1 MFNHKTVD
9 IAVLGAGPAGLTA
22 AHTLA
27 DKGMDFVLLDREA
40 HTNTRTHTLA
50 LHPETLELLEALNVL
65 DPVLEAA
72 TKLHRASIFDQALER
87 RAVINYGELPVK
99 FPFLA
104 VIGQDKLEA
113 ILVRTLKEKG
123 HKPMWHHRARCIE
136 QSDSSVSFTVDR
148 LTEGMTGYAV
158 AHMETEIDKIFEY
171 NANYLIAADGH
182 ASQARTSAGIIFPEM
197 AHSLDYAVF
206 DFKTDA
212 TLLTEMCMT
221 LDGNRTHVY
230 WPIGNHRCRFS
241 FQMSDEF
248 TDRGAFNKEHELI
261 DPAAQ
266 HVPELEDSNLK
277 ALLKAHAPW
286 FKGTVDEVQ
295 WRSMVHFEK
304 HLVDRFGNKRIWLA
318 GDAAHMTPP
327 AGMLSMNIGMHEA
340 ADLATRLS
348 NDLSDEVREFRLH
361 AYGSDRMGEW
371 RRLLDMDHHIIG
383 HDTTAKWLLDHRA
396 NIIGNL
402 PASGESLTAILK
414 QLHLTEAA

>member
-27 DKGMDFVLLDREA
+27 DKGMDFVLFDKEA
-40 HTNTRTHTLA
+40 HTNTETHALA
-50 LHPETLELLEALNVL
+50 LHPETLELLEKLGVL
-65 DPVLEAA
+65 DPVLETA
-72 TKLHRASIFDQALER
+72 TKLHRASIFDHAQVR

-99 FPFLA
+99 YPFLA
-104 VIGQDKLEA
+104 VIGQDELES

-123 HKPMWHHRARCIE
+123 HKPMWHHRARGIE
-136 QSDSSVSFTVDR
+136 QTDSNVTFTVDR

-171 NANYLIAADGH
+171 QANYLIAADGYS
-182 ASQARTSAGIIFPEM
+182 SQARKSAGIIFPEM
-197 AHSLDYAVF
+197 AHSIDYAIFEF
-206 DFKTDA
+206 DTDA
-212 TLLTEMCMT
+212 KLLTEMCMT
-221 LDGNRTHVY
+221 LDGDRTHVY
-230 WPIGNHRCRFS
+230 WPLGKRRCRFS
-241 FQMSDEF
+241 FQMSAEF
-248 TDRGAFNKEHELI
+248 TGRGAYNKEHEMV
-261 DPAAQ
+261 DEAAQ
-266 HVPELEDSNLK
+266 HAPELEDSNLK

-286 FKGTVDEVQ
+286 FTGTVDEVK
-295 WRSMVHFEK
+295 WRTMVHFEK
-304 HLVDRFGNKRIWLA
+304 HLVDRFGNNRIWLA

-348 NDLSDEVREFRLH
+348 TDQSDEVREFRLH
-361 AYGSDRMGEW
+361 AYDNDHMGEW
-371 RRLLDMDHHIIG
+371 KRLLDINHHLIG
-383 HDTTAKWLLDHRA
+383 HDTTAKWLLEHRD